1 MSHSSGEPSLR
12 PQPTRTEGR
21 LTEVLERVESLLTSV
36 VAVLLVA
43 FVGIALLAVLAEV
56 RGPLLDDHDFTA
68 ATLKGIDASFLAII
82 LLELLHTTLSR
93 GPISQQLQEFL
104 VIGITAS
111 IRHGLA
117 LAATRGDPRDI
128 VIDLAINAGGALVL
142 LVGLWLVRH
151 QLRAD
156 QREMRHREAAHADDS
171 SATGENSGQT
181 SSIPPRSASEAHS
194 SG

>member
-1 MSHSSGEPSLR
+1 MSQPGEPSLR
-12 PQPTRTEGR
+12 AQPTQPEGR
-21 LTEVLERVESLLTSV
+21 LNELLERLESLLTSV
-36 VAVLLVA
+36 VAVFLVG
-43 FVGIALLAVLAEV
+43 FVLIALLATIVEV

-111 IRHGLA
+111 IRHGLGV
-117 LAATRGDPRDI
+117 AAARGDPRD
-128 VIDLAINAGGALVL
+128 VVVNLTINAVGALVL
-142 LVGLWLVRH
+142 VFSLWLVRH

-156 QREMRHREAAHADDS
+156 QRERRHRNAAALEDAPASGADS
-171 SATGENSGQT
+171 TPA
-181 SSIPPRSASEAHS
+181 
-194 SG
+194 